1 MLDKLRNVSLK
12 TWLITM
18 VATVFL
24 IASGVVGYAYLTHH
38 GGKIEDTFTWVDG
51 KKHEDKKPIANAQS
65 KEFIDVEKKNKED
78 QPYLHE
84 KLSNLKGTN
93 NEAVGFVYIPGSKLE
108 EPIVQGTDNETYLT
122 KTFEGANV
130 PFLGSVFLDA
140 NNNRNF
146 GDRLTWLFGHARGS
160 KVGDH
165 RMFNDVNYYADQNYL
180 NTHKYVVVETNDRKL
195 YYEVAFM
202 TIVPEETSF
211 YRTEFIDDIDFQEQ
225 LDALR
230 GQARTVNSNV
240 KLDAK
245 DKYLV
250 LSTCREEDDT
260 LRANVYCRLIPDDE
274 LMSVLEAQGSALDY
288 KPTR

>member
-12 TWLITM
+12 TWLITL
-18 VATVFL
+18 VASVFL

-51 KKHEDKKPIANAQS
+51 KKHEEKKPIANAQS
-65 KEFIDVEKKNKED
+65 KEVSDVEKKNKED

-84 KLSNLKGTN
+84 KMSNLTGTN

-130 PFLGSVFLDA
+130 PFLGSVFLDV
-140 NNNRNF
+140 NNNRSF

-211 YRTEFIDDIDFQEQ
+211 YRTDFIDDIDFQEQ
-225 LDALR
+225 LDTLK

-260 LRANVYCRLIPDDE
+260 LRANVYCRLIPDEE

>member
-1 MLDKLRNVSLK
+1 MLDKLRKVSLK
-12 TWLITM
+12 TWLITL
-18 VATVFL
+18 VASVFL
-24 IASGVVGYAYLTHH
+24 IASGVVGYAYLTHN

-51 KKHEDKKPIANAQS
+51 KKHEEKKPIANAQS
-65 KEFIDVEKKNKED
+65 KEVSDVEKKNKED

-84 KLSNLKGTN
+84 KMSNLTGTN

-130 PFLGSVFLDA
+130 PFLGSVFLDT
-140 NNNRNF
+140 NNNKNF

-211 YRTEFIDDIDFQEQ
+211 YRTDFIDDIDFQEQ
-225 LDALR
+225 LDTLK

-260 LRANVYCRLIPDDE
+260 LRANVYCRLIPDEE

>member
-1 MLDKLRNVSLK
+1 
-12 TWLITM
+12 
-18 VATVFL
+18 
-24 IASGVVGYAYLTHH
+24 
-38 GGKIEDTFTWVDG
+38 
-51 KKHEDKKPIANAQS
+51 
-65 KEFIDVEKKNKED
+65 
-78 QPYLHE
+78 
-84 KLSNLKGTN
+84 
-93 NEAVGFVYIPGSKLE
+93 
-108 EPIVQGTDNETYLT
+108 
-122 KTFEGANV
+122 
-130 PFLGSVFLDA
+130 
-140 NNNRNF
+140 
-146 GDRLTWLFGHARGS
+146 
-160 KVGDH
+160 
-165 RMFNDVNYYADQNYL
+165 MFNDVNYYADQNYL

-211 YRTEFIDDIDFQEQ
+211 YRTDFIDDIDFQEQ
-225 LDALR
+225 LDTLK

-260 LRANVYCRLIPDDE
+260 LRANVYCRLIPDEE